1 MEYVYACKISYFQMI
16 SGWRNAFLKIRQE
29 VSEGAEEKGDET
41 KKAKRKE
48 EKQAQVFSLSN
59 ACNPLTAICQVE
71 VIQRVQLRE

>member
-48 EKQAQVFSLSN
+48 EKQAQVFFPN
-59 ACNPLTAICQVE
+59 ACNPLTANC
-71 VIQRVQLRE
+71 

>member
-1 MEYVYACKISYFQMI
+1 MENVYACKISYFQMI

-48 EKQAQVFSLSN
+48 EKQAQVFF
-59 ACNPLTAICQVE
+59 PK
-71 VIQRVQLRE
+71 